1 MQGGVTS
8 DMKQKLSKIF
18 SILNIVVAVIFIV
31 LLLLISFGLFSAADF
46 ENKVVAA
53 LLCVLAV
60 LYLGTA
66 AINFLGQFSTSQ
78 TIRQVLI
85 STRQSGNVKV
95 TKAVIKKL
103 VADNVRT
110 EEGVSLRGIKILA
123 TDHGLSLLIVLKVDG
138 RNVRQTTDYLKNLLQ
153 DVFKNLL
160 HMQFSSIDFKIVSL
174 KSDYVPNYAVIKEE
188 SAAQTALAEEEEA
201 RAETAVPAV
210 SEPAQPEPDPDQPLV
225 EVEDDNLPPPPEP
238 LE

>member
-8 DMKQKLSKIF
+8 DMKQKLGKIF

-85 STRQSGNVKV
+85 STQQSGNVKV

-201 RAETAVPAV
+201 KAETAVPAV
-210 SEPAQPEPDPDQPLV
+210 SEPAQPGPDPAQPLV

>member
-1 MQGGVTS
+1 MYKRQ
-8 DMKQKLSKIF
+8 
-18 SILNIVVAVIFIV
+18 
-31 LLLLISFGLFSAADF
+31 
-46 ENKVVAA
+46 
-53 LLCVLAV
+53 
-60 LYLGTA
+60 
-66 AINFLGQFSTSQ
+66 SQ

-85 STRQSGNVKV
+85 STQQSGNVKV

-160 HMQFSSIDFKIVSL
+160 HMVASCVFCCTILVLQQKTAC
-174 KSDYVPNYAVIKEE
+174 PQGGE
-188 SAAQTALAEEEEA
+188 STY
-201 RAETAVPAV
+201 RMRTGTG
-210 SEPAQPEPDPDQPLV
+210 
-225 EVEDDNLPPPPEP
+225 
-238 LE
+238 

>member
-1 MQGGVTS
+1 
-8 DMKQKLSKIF
+8 MKQRLGKIF
-18 SILNIVVAVIFIV
+18 SILNIVVAAIFIV

-46 ENKVVAA
+46 DNKVVAA

-66 AINFLGQFSTSQ
+66 AINFMGQFNTNQ

-85 STRQSGNVKV
+85 STQQSGNVKV

-103 VADNVRT
+103 VSENVRT
-110 EEGVSLRGIKILA
+110 EEGVTLRGIKILA
-123 TDHGLSLLIVLKVDG
+123 TDHGLGLLIVLKVDG

-201 RAETAVPAV
+201 KAETGEGKVLT
-210 SEPAQPEPDPDQPLV
+210 QPKEDDESDQTAAAP
-225 EVEDDNLPPPPEP
+225 ETEEDDNLPPPPEP

>member
-18 SILNIVVAVIFIV
+18 SILNIVVAAIFIV

-85 STRQSGNVKV
+85 STQQSGNVKV
-95 TKAVIKKL
+95 TKAVIKRL

-201 RAETAVPAV
+201 KAETAVPAV
-210 SEPAQPEPDPDQPLV
+210 SEPAQPEPDPAQPLV